1 MADDH
6 KCTRDGEIE
15 TLKTNQKHIF
25 ERMKRV
31 EDKADILYD
40 LTSSVKVLST
50 EITAM
55 REDTKEIKDELKIVN
70 SDLMTFKT
78 AGSNKWDKFIWWAF
92 IFGAGVIANIAI
104 TNLGGM

>member
-1 MADDH
+1 
-6 KCTRDGEIE
+6 
-15 TLKTNQKHIF
+15 
-25 ERMKRV
+25 
-31 EDKADILYD
+31 
-40 LTSSVKVLST
+40 
-50 EITAM
+50 M

-104 TNLGGM
+104 TNLGG

>member
-1 MADDH
+1 MPDVHRCD
-6 KCTRDGEIE
+6 KEGEIE

-25 ERMKRV
+25 ERMKKV

>member
-1 MADDH
+1 MPEEH
-6 KCTRDGEIE
+6 RCSRDGEFE

-25 ERMKRV
+25 ERMKKV

-78 AGSNKWDKFIWWAF
+78 AGSGKWDKFVWWAF
-92 IFGAGVIANIAI
+92 IFGAGVIANIVI
-104 TNLGGM
+104 TNLGG